1 MSPCLFNLL
10 IADLE
15 EMRWGVGGV
24 RLKGEEV
31 YSLAYADDVILL
43 AEEEDMRAMMAR
55 LERYEGEGAG
65 DECGE
70 VKNNEV
76 YFYNSL
82 LN

>member
-1 MSPCLFNLL
+1 M
-10 IADLE
+10 
-15 EMRWGVGGV
+15 
-24 RLKGEEV
+24 RLKGEEA

-55 LERYEGEGAG
+55 LERYEEEGAG
-65 DECGE
+65 DEYGE

>member
-1 MSPCLFNLL
+1 M
-10 IADLE
+10 
-15 EMRWGVGGV
+15 

-70 VKNNEV
+70 VKNEV